1 MVFFKGWLPKR
12 LISVVSP
19 MNEVMLEEIVNRYF
33 PTCRSISRDTLARV
47 KRKVLEKMHQKV
59 KDRSVVIA
67 PDNPAQLIPALD
79 QCLEDV
85 ISEEWDMLSEE
96 DKVSLRYP
104 TAPRVGR
111 TMQSGGNAELR
122 IVDRKLTKTFTLLY
136 SVEFPDGTIMQDEF
150 NDRKLG
156 GKSGKGRH

>member
-1 MVFFKGWLPKR
+1 MIEKILN
-12 LISVVSP
+12 L
-19 MNEVMLEEIVNRYF
+19 YF

-47 KRKVLEKMHQKV
+47 KRKVLEKMYQKV
-59 KDRSVVIA
+59 KERSVVIA

-104 TAPRVGR
+104 TALRVGR
-111 TMQSGGNAELR
+111 TMQIGRNAEVR

-136 SVEFPDGTIMQDEF
+136 SVEFPDGTIIQDEF
-150 NDRKLG
+150 TDRKRG
-156 GKSGKGRH
+156 G